1 MDLLFKRYASPFL
14 LTDQMIRTST
24 FAEFVSELIRITNE
38 EKEWEVWMHRAK
50 DKTYDEFQREI
61 GSPITTQEERT
72 KKEDLEAIIKDSNN
86 ILDSFNPS

>member
-14 LTDQMIRTST
+14 LTDQMIRAST

-50 DKTYDEFQREI
+50 DKTYNEFKREI
-61 GSPITTQEERT
+61 GSPITTQKET

-86 ILDSFNPS
+86 LLDKFNPS